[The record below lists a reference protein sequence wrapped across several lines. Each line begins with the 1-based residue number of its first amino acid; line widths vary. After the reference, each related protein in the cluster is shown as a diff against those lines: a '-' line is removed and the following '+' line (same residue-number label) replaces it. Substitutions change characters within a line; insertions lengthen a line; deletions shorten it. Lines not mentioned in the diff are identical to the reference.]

1 MKLNKIIIVGVSL
14 CMLSSA
20 IVYADCWSHQ
30 YLSGYAKYCCQSS
43 AATWPGTRCIAV
55 YCDGGTGDVYN
66 EECVPAADAYM
77 QCDNEFYDLTVV
89 QKQYP
94 NHVSALCMGTP
105 TVSYSTNRCQMAN
118 VQGDTCNN

>member
-1 MKLNKIIIVGVSL
+1 VHVVECDRVRRLLEPPIFEWLRQVLLPEFGCNM
-14 CMLSSA
+14 A
-20 IVYADCWSHQ
+20 RD
-30 YLSGYAKYCCQSS
+30 
-43 AATWPGTRCIAV
+43 PV
-55 YCDGGTGDVYN
+55 YCGLLRWGTGDVYN